1 MADGGKTGSAPRYVN
16 NLNNT
21 DVHKGAII
29 LQSSKETPHD
39 TEKGCI
45 SAHSKGSSKT
55 KENQRQFSHPLCT
68 LNFKGSLE

>member
-21 DVHKGAII
+21 EVHKGAII
-29 LQSSKETPHD
+29 LRSSKEPPHG
-39 TEKGCI
+39 TAQGCI
-45 SAHSKGSSKT
+45 SAHSKGSYKT
-55 KENQRQFSHPLCT
+55 KGKQRQFSRPLWT